1 MSFCCL
7 QIMSAM
13 KKSLVYFLAKMIMHE
28 SALPMAI
35 MADIIFLS
43 KFESQDRREIL
54 AIFLYLYLPNLPS
67 QARQKSSPHSGLA

>member
-13 KKSLVYFLAKMIMHE
+13 KKSLVYFLAKMIMRE

-35 MADIIFLS
+35 MADINIFV
-43 KFESQDRREIL
+43 KI
-54 AIFLYLYLPNLPS
+54 
-67 QARQKSSPHSGLA
+67 